1 MYSSLDEPYTYTL
14 IRTSESHL
22 HYRNYFESDLVQ
34 LTKTAG
40 THGAAINL
48 CKFPVIFYIC
58 AYVCSSQA
66 KSGQSRFTI

>member
-1 MYSSLDEPYTYTL
+1 MYSSPDEPYTYIL
-14 IRTSESHL
+14 MRTSESL
-22 HYRNYFESDLVQ
+22 LRYRNYFESDVVQ

-58 AYVCSSQA
+58 GYVCSSQA